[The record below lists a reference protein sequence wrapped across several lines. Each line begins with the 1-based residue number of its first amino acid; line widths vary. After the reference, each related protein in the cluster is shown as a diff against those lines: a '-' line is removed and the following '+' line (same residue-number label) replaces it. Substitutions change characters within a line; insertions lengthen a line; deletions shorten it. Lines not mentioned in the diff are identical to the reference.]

1 MSTKCLVRLQEIKLE
16 QALAKAKCVELLYN
30 DIMTN
35 LSQYVKFALAY
46 FDS

>member
-1 MSTKCLVRLQEIKLE
+1 MSSTVTIEIKLE
-16 QALAKAKCVELLYN
+16 QALAKAKCLELLYN
-30 DIMTN
+30 DMTN